1 MPFRAQTIALQS
13 LMPIPPQP
21 QFFLIRNAQHV
32 YFFSL
37 LKKLLAK
44 PVTILN
50 ICGIITTFKSNISD
64 VNRHQLG
71 EFEEIVMLT
80 VGILYKEAYGVA
92 IIDEIEVRQN
102 RKVSIGALQ
111 TVLRRLED
119 KGYLTSEFGEAT
131 SVRGGK
137 RKRYFSL
144 TTLGSRI
151 LRETQEQR
159 VEMFKAIPRMA
170 FPKS

>member
-1 MPFRAQTIALQS
+1 
-13 LMPIPPQP
+13 
-21 QFFLIRNAQHV
+21 
-32 YFFSL
+32 
-37 LKKLLAK
+37 
-44 PVTILN
+44 
-50 ICGIITTFKSNISD
+50 
-64 VNRHQLG
+64 VNRYQLG

-92 IIDEIEVRQN
+92 IIDEIEGRLN

-131 SVRGGK
+131 NVRGGK
-137 RKRYFSL
+137 RKRYFNL
-144 TTLGSRI
+144 TTLGSRVI
-151 LRETQEQR
+151 RETQEQR
-159 VEMFKAIPRMA
+159 REMFNAIPRVA

>member
-1 MPFRAQTIALQS
+1 M
-13 LMPIPPQP
+13 
-21 QFFLIRNAQHV
+21 
-32 YFFSL
+32 
-37 LKKLLAK
+37 
-44 PVTILN
+44 
-50 ICGIITTFKSNISD
+50 
-64 VNRHQLG
+64 NRHQLG

-92 IIDEIEVRQN
+92 IIDEIEQRLN

-111 TVLRRLED
+111 TVLRRLDD
-119 KGYLTSEFGEAT
+119 KGTLASQFGE
-131 SVRGGK
+131 SSNVRGGK

-144 TTLGSRI
+144 TTLGTRV

-159 VEMFKAIPRMA
+159 VDLFKAIPRVA

>member
-1 MPFRAQTIALQS
+1 VSR
-13 LMPIPPQP
+13 
-21 QFFLIRNAQHV
+21 
-32 YFFSL
+32 Y
-37 LKKLLAK
+37 
-44 PVTILN
+44 
-50 ICGIITTFKSNISD
+50 
-64 VNRHQLG
+64 QLG

-92 IIDEIEVRQN
+92 IIDEMEKRLD

-131 SVRGGK
+131 NVRGGK
-137 RKRYFSL
+137 RKRYFTL
-144 TTLGSRI
+144 TNLGSRV

-159 VEMFKAIPRMA
+159 MEMYKAIPRIA